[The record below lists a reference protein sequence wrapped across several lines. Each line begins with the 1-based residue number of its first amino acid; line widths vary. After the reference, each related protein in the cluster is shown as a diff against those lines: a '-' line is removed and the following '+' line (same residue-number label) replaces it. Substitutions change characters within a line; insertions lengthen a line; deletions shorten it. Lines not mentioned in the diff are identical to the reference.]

1 MKTNFKRMLVAI
13 LTVCGAMSVYAEDL
27 TPTITRL
34 SNPTLGEAQLD
45 GYIAGGMHGND
56 YTQSMTVLGDNVL
69 IATCANVG
77 YAFTRRYNPNWNFW
91 YIAEELYNGR
101 FPFYDPEDT
110 RKYDGARIIA
120 YNPKEKK
127 AEDKFKVIYEG
138 ENGVGFRCAAT
149 YGNYAYFAAYSADT
163 RVNPYILRVDKNGN
177 CTKIFE
183 TNDCVALRGFCVS
196 KDKEKNDRLYF
207 AGAGSYGKEIPFSEV
222 EKDPVKMAVLEIH
235 SVNTQ
240 LVADYSDFGDYACDE
255 TLKAWNDSPIFD
267 IVSYGGYIYVS
278 IPSSV
283 GFVIFRGR
291 PATEAEKTAKLDNV
305 YHWIWEEVA
314 GLDNDYNNNPALSET
329 AGGEPGNV
337 NMLSGTFFVFNEH
350 LYVTNSNH
358 SIMGELSVFANGI
371 KNLTEQPFNAINYLN
386 YMYALLQNPQKVW
399 CLDDVTG
406 KFELQPAFTQNMLS
420 TLNARFGEYDGQL
433 YVATLDAG
441 HLYSWLSQI
450 AIDDFIRMTPS
461 EIIAKLT
468 ILDELIQSLTRKKAQ
483 DPIAQQL
490 MEQLEKLQA
499 YLLQFLKNDVDK
511 TTDVANVTDVIS
523 LEDIVKLIKMIG
535 AKDAAATTT
544 AGIPVAD
551 CIAELL
557 KILGGTSGTSATTP
571 AGTCAIID
579 ILKALGL
586 TGITGIPAI
595 TNIEDIANLPLSD
608 WKEFLDTIIVRILQD
623 KLGIDFDPTT
633 VPDILDITSLT
644 EYKDLLDDI
653 LKLIQDR
660 LGDITIGEGTT
671 AEMIYYALLNG
682 IKENIHSLLGGL
694 ETSAL
699 SNYWFI
705 FERMRTNK
713 MGFDLMRTSD
723 GYNFEYI
730 TRDGF
735 GDKFNY
741 GCPSFATTNDGLYI
755 GTSNPFFG
763 GQLWLLKNPK
773 SSSPI
778 KYNGTTEDDAD
789 ALQSITSSE
798 AQSDYYTIDGR
809 RVSAKPV
816 KSGLYIQNG
825 KKVLVK

>member
-13 LTVCGAMSVYAEDL
+13 LTVCGALSVYAEDL
-27 TPTITRL
+27 TPTVTRL

-56 YTQSMTVLGDNVL
+56 YTQSMTVLGDYVL
-69 IATCANVG
+69 IATSANVG

-91 YIAEELYNGR
+91 YIAGELYNGR

-110 RKYDGARIIA
+110 EKYDGARIIA
-120 YNPKEKK
+120 YDTRNGS
-127 AEDKFKVIYEG
+127 FSVLYEG
-138 ENGVGFRCAAT
+138 ENGVGYRCAAT
-149 YGNYAYFAAYSADT
+149 TPDGGVAYFAAYSADS
-163 RVNPYILRVDKNGN
+163 RVKPYILKI
-177 CTKIFE
+177 TKSSNLRPEKCEKYFE
-183 TNDCVALRGFCVS
+183 TNDCVALRGFC
-196 KDKEKNDRLYF
+196 EYEGRLYF
-207 AGAGSYGKEIPFSEV
+207 AGADEREDATNLFGDK
-222 EKDPVKMAVLEIH
+222 KPVKLAVLAMH
-235 SVNTQ
+235 STTS
-240 LVADYSDFGDYACDE
+240 LRVADYKDFGDLAYDE
-255 TLKAWNDSPIFD
+255 TLKVWNDSPIFD
-267 IVSYGGYIYVS
+267 IASYGGYIYVS
-278 IPSSV
+278 IPSST
-283 GFVIFRGR
+283 GFVIFRGH
-291 PATEAEKTAKLDNV
+291 PAATGESKNV
-305 YHWIWEEVA
+305 YGWHWEEVA
-314 GLDNDYNNNPALSET
+314 GLTNGVNNPALSET

-337 NMLSGTFFVFNEH
+337 NMLSGTFFEFNDR

-358 SIMGELSVFANGI
+358 SIMGELSVFVNGI
-371 KNLTEQPFNAINYLN
+371 KKLTEQPFNAINYLN
-386 YMYALLQNPQKVW
+386 YMYTLLQNPQKIW
-399 CLDDVTG
+399 CLDNLTG
-406 KFELQPAFTQNMLS
+406 KFELQPIFTQNMLS

-441 HLYSWLSQI
+441 YAYSWLSQI

-468 ILDELIQSLTRKKAQ
+468 ILDELIQSLTRRKAQ
-483 DPIAQQL
+483 DPVAQQL

-499 YLLQFLKNDVDK
+499 YLLQFLKSNVDN
-511 TTDVANVTDVIS
+511 TTDVANVADVIS
-523 LEDIVKLIKMIG
+523 LEDIVKLIKMIS
-535 AKDAAATTT
+535 AKDATATTP

-557 KILGGTSGTSATTP
+557 KVLSGTTGTSATTP
-571 AGTCAIID
+571 AGKCAIID

-586 TGITGIPAI
+586 AGITGIPEI
-595 TNIEDIANLPLSD
+595 TNIEDIANLPLSE

-623 KLGIDFDPTT
+623 KLGIEFDPTT

-653 LKLIQDR
+653 LKLIQER

-682 IKENIHSLLGGL
+682 IKENIHALLSGL

-699 SNYWFI
+699 SNYLFI

-735 GDKFNY
+735 GDKFNF
-741 GCPSFATTNDGLYI
+741 GCPSFATTKDGLYI

-763 GQLWLLKNPK
+763 GQLWLLANPK

-798 AQSDYYTIDGR
+798 AQSDYYTLDGR
-809 RVSAKPV
+809 RVSAKSV
-816 KSGLYIQNG
+816 KSGLYIHNG